1 MRRLNVSLIA
11 AMAVALPSLAANAGG
26 PWLIFD
32 QLIRRSSLSCAT
44 QGANNLSVTRFIL
57 AAHAPLA
64 RPEVASGLAAAQ
76 VFLRRYQ
83 FGLKI
88 WDAYR
93 PVAVQEKLWHASH
106 NSDYVA
112 NPEIGVGS
120 LHSWGVAIDATLSIR
135 GIVRCACPVT
145 LAILRPLQCGVT
157 SVLMPMFA
165 RTCICC
171 RWQCEMQA
179 FGDCAPSGG
188 ISRLLTGKN
197 TCRIRAARTAEVSGT
212 EWQGNYDPSAA
223 VFAFVMSSEVE
234 TSLTVVSLKTEIPS
248 PSVGMTKW

>member
-26 PWLIFD
+26 PLVD
-32 QLIRRSSLSCAT
+32 IRSVDPTIIVELRYA
-44 QGANNLSVTRFIL
+44 GRNNLVGY
-57 AAHAPLA
+57 PLYPRGTCAIA

-120 LHSWGVAIDATLSIR
+120 LHSWGVAIDATLVDTWNR
-135 GIVRCACPVT
+135 PVRMPSDFDDFTPASMWRYIGPHTDVRAHVN
-145 LAILRPLQCGVT
+145 LLQMAMRNAGFWGLRT
-157 SVLMPMFA
+157 EWWHFTIA
-165 RTCICC
+165 D
-171 RWQCEMQA
+171 WQKYLPNQ
-179 FGDCAPSGG
+179 
-188 ISRLLTGKN
+188 
-197 TCRIRAARTAEVSGT
+197 AARTAQVSGT
-212 EWQGNYDPSAA
+212 QWQGK
-223 VFAFVMSSEVE
+223 
-234 TSLTVVSLKTEIPS
+234 L
-248 PSVGMTKW
+248 